1 MSEWIHKQ
9 SLQRLKIAEL
19 KLRGTWRSY
28 EEGEFGVRN
37 PEMVTTGTGTGKG
50 ASLGG
55 GAGAGAGGAG
65 GAGAAGGEEE
75 GKGEE
80 EEGES
85 QRQGV
90 LRVEYPQ
97 GGV

>member
-55 GAGAGAGGAG
+55 GAAGSGAGA
-65 GAGAAGGEEE
+65 GAGAAGGEE